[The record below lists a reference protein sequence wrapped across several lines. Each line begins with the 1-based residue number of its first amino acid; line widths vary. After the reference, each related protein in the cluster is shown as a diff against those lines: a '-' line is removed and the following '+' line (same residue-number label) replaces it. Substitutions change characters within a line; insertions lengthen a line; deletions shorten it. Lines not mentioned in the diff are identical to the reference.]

1 MSKFNFKTADFLNI
15 FSGEDG
21 IGFIHQNENGENCL
35 EINSDNLIYCIKTHL
50 GPLFGDSFDANK
62 TWIKLTTPKGE
73 LVFNIEEARFCIN
86 KMFIPFIDKEEKEKF
101 GKITDEW
108 YEDIIKLENGN
119 YLWKLIE
126 ARENEGVWDSSKYE
140 GENPLERYSKF
151 FLESLGKP
159 ENYYNKILEIY
170 KDLFPNVVKEF
181 EDLKNSKADWFMI
194 FKPLVDIATLGIF
207 SELTENEKFMEFLTN
222 FITKFSFLSTSFKE
236 KRNKQNDSDENMI
249 RLFEKKEEKNDKEYD
264 DWKLELKE
272 KISNHI
278 DSILNKEMSF
288 EDMEKSFVNCINM
301 TKDIIR
307 IKKEIINLRK
317 DIDNLKK

>member
-1 MSKFNFKTADFLNI
+1 MSKFNFKTAVFSNI
-15 FSGEDG
+15 FNEEDG

-35 EINSDNLIYCIKTHL
+35 EINSDNLFYCIKTHL
-50 GPLFGDSFDANK
+50 GPLFGDSFDENK
-62 TWIKLTTPKGE
+62 TWIKLKTPKGE
-73 LVFNIEEARFCIN
+73 LVFNIDEVRFFIN
-86 KMFIPFIDKEEKEKF
+86 KMFIPFINKEEKEKF
-101 GKITDEW
+101 GKIIDEW
-108 YEDIIKLENGN
+108 YEDVIKIENGN

-126 ARENEGVWDSSKYE
+126 ARENEDVWDSSKYE
-140 GENPLERYSKF
+140 DENPLERYSKF

-170 KDLFPNVVKEF
+170 KDLFPNVVREF
-181 EDLKNSKADWFMI
+181 EDLKNSKADWFII

-222 FITKFSFLSTSFKE
+222 LITKFSFLSTSFKE
-236 KRNKQNDSDENMI
+236 NRDKQNDSDENMI
-249 RLFEKKEEKNDKEYD
+249 RLFEKKEEKNDKKYD

-272 KISNHI
+272 KISK
-278 DSILNKEMSF
+278 LNEEMSF

-307 IKKEIINLRK
+307 INKEIINLRK